1 MSHSPRLLT
10 AGLVLLAACTDPVDR
25 AAKERIFSPE
35 DPPPSVSSAKETLDA
50 QKLASDP
57 KLAHRVVDMDA
68 AEVTER
74 IGPHRFSAEVT
85 FEWSAG
91 KDKEKVKLTE
101 TRLLE
106 SAAGGVAG
114 DFHARIDNSRD
125 QGLELVRARGQVFA
139 RSKYG
144 KYRLRLRD
152 RGIAERTRSEAA
164 GALRE
169 LNTLFQDRLELT
181 LDGPTSIDGRPAVRY
196 TLKLAAAPPAAK
208 AARSEAPGA
217 AYARSGLDDDS
228 GRRQRV
234 LEQRQPTRLSGEV
247 VVDAASAVVLRAHLD
262 GTLSVPGSNGV
273 APAQLHVVLDQR
285 IKDVGKPINLQAP
298 QGHLPDADKP
308 EGIADALDRFGI
320 PRKGAPD
327 AGTDT
332 EADEDTS
339 G

>member
-1 MSHSPRLLT
+1 VLRSCRLLT

-35 DPPPSVSSAKETLDA
+35 DPPPVVASAKESLDV

-57 KLAHRVVDMDA
+57 TLAHRVMDMGP

-74 IGPHRFSAEVT
+74 LGPHHFSAEVS
-85 FEWSAG
+85 FEWGAG
-91 KDKEKVKLTE
+91 KERVKLTE
-101 TRLLE
+101 TRLLD

-125 QGLELVRARGQVFA
+125 QGLEVVRARGQVFA

-152 RGIAERTRSEAA
+152 RGMAERTRDEAA

-169 LNTLFQDRLELT
+169 LDGLFHGRLELA
-181 LDGPTSIDGRPAVRY
+181 LDGPTTVEGRPAVRY
-196 TLKLAAAPPAAK
+196 TLRLAEPAATARSPRGELPPAV
-208 AARSEAPGA
+208 
-217 AYARSGLDDDS
+217 AYARGGLDEDS
-228 GRRQRV
+228 SRRQYF
-234 LEQRQPTRLSGEV
+234 LDQRQPKRLSGEL
-247 VVDAASAVVLRAHLD
+247 VVDTATAVVLRAHLD
-262 GTLSVPGSNGV
+262 GALSVPGGQGM
-273 APAQLHVVLDQR
+273 APAQLHVLLDQR
-285 IKDVGKPINLQAP
+285 IRDVGRPVSIQVP
-298 QGHLPDADKP
+298 EGHLPDADKP

-320 PRKGAPD
+320 QRKAAAD
-327 AGTDT
+327 AGVDT

>member
-1 MSHSPRLLT
+1 MLHSSRLLP
-10 AGLVLLAACTDPVDR
+10 AGLALLAACSNPVDR

-35 DPPPSVSSAKETLDA
+35 APPPVIASAKESLDP

-57 KLAHRVVDMDA
+57 KLAHRVVDMGP

-74 IGPHRFSAEVT
+74 LGPHRFSAEVSFT
-85 FEWSAG
+85 WTAG
-91 KDKEKVKLTE
+91 KDTVKLTE

-125 QGLELVRARGQVFA
+125 QGLEVVRARGQVFA

-152 RGIAERTRSEAA
+152 RGMAERTRDETA

-169 LNTLFQDRLELT
+169 LDGLFQGRLELA
-181 LDGPTSIDGRPAVRY
+181 LEGPTSVEGRPAVRY
-196 TLKLAAAPPAAK
+196 TVRLAEAPAALK
-208 AARSEAPGA
+208 PARGETPPTI
-217 AYARSGLDDDS
+217 AYARGGLDEDS
-228 GRRQRV
+228 ARRQRFMD
-234 LEQRQPTRLSGEV
+234 QRQPRKLSGEV
-247 VVDAASAVVLRAHLD
+247 LVDAATAVVLRAHLD
-262 GTLSVPGSNGV
+262 GTLAVPGDKGV
-273 APAQLHVVLDQR
+273 APAQLHVVLDER
-285 IKDVGKPINLQAP
+285 IKDVGKAITLQP
-298 QGHLPDADKP
+298 PEGHLPDADKP

-320 PRKGAPD
+320 QRKAGAD
-327 AGTDT
+327 GGVDT